1 MRYSLAA
8 LLVLAAAPGAFAQNI
23 LFNPDFEDPAILNT
37 GQALVGVGEQKA
49 LARDDSLP
57 GYYDSIY
64 GIQDWIH
71 SWADVGF
78 GEGSRDAGLAR
89 VDFGGSGE
97 SQYAFINNWDT
108 RLSQVTSHSIAA
120 GEVFNA
126 SIYVGARGPNQGGR
140 VQLWAG
146 IPSYDN
152 PDVFDSSAVLLADLK
167 VATGDWTDFTPDMV
181 LDEGV
186 WNLASLSV
194 TIPDGSSAIGLPLTM
209 SFLTS
214 GGSWG
219 ALNFDAASLEVVPS
233 AGTWALAAIAG
244 FFVFR
249 RAR

>member
-1 MRYSLAA
+1 MRFARVASLA
-8 LLVLAAAPGAFAQNI
+8 LIAASGASAQNI
-23 LFNPDFEDPAILNT
+23 LFNGDFEAPAILNT
-37 GQALVGVGEQKA
+37 GQSLVGVGEQKS
-49 LARDDSLP
+49 LARDSWLG
-57 GYYDSIY
+57 GYSDSIY
-64 GIQDWIH
+64 GVQDWIH

-89 VDFGGSGE
+89 VDYAGSGE

-126 SIYVGARGPNQGGR
+126 SIYIGPRGPNQGGR

-146 IPSYDN
+146 IPSYAN
-152 PDVFDSSAVLLADLK
+152 PDMFDASAVLLADLA
-167 VATGDWTDFTPDMV
+167 VGTSDWTDFTPDVV
-181 LDEGV
+181 LDLDS
-186 WNLASLSV
+186 WNWASLSV

-219 ALNFDAASLEVVPS
+219 SLNFDTASLEVVPS
-233 AGTWALAAIAG
+233 SGTWALAAIAG

-249 RAR
+249 RSR

>member
-1 MRYSLAA
+1 MRSSLAA
-8 LLVLAAAPGAFAQNI
+8 LLVSAAASGASAQNI
-23 LFNPDFEDPAILNT
+23 LFNPDFEEPAYLNS
-37 GQALVGVGEQKA
+37 GQTQVGVGEQKMFV
-49 LARDDSLP
+49 RDHWLP
-57 GYYDSIY
+57 GYDAGIY
-64 GIQDWIH
+64 GIMDWIH
-71 SWADVGF
+71 SWSDVGF
-78 GEGSRDAGLAR
+78 GEGARDAGLSRA
-89 VDFGGSGE
+89 DFGGSGE
-97 SQYAFINNWDT
+97 TQYAFINNWDT

-146 IPSYDN
+146 VPSYDN
-152 PDVFDSSAVLLADLK
+152 PDIFDSSAVLLADLK
-167 VATGDWTDFTPDMV
+167 VATGDWTVFTPDMV

-186 WNLASLSV
+186 WNQALLSV